1 MFIHLTTNF
10 RRWDCA
16 LVWIGSANDSQASR
30 SDLFESQLHDHYHIF
45 YVDVS
50 VFALIAEQ
58 IERDVQKGKKKRT
71 MRIYGLTRG
80 RHIIWIMLN
89 RIVKCDRNF
98 VCRASERPKDESI
111 NLSSTSEKEESE
123 SSSNRLLWCV
133 RTSKIATLITT
144 SFSESDKNKNV
155 LKITWYFDCAEY

>member
-1 MFIHLTTNF
+1 MTHRRVVLICLSLSYMIIITSSTMMFLFLHWLPSKSNAMF
-10 RRWDCA
+10 RMR
-16 LVWIGSANDSQASR
+16 R
-30 SDLFESQLHDHYHIF
+30 
-45 YVDVS
+45 
-50 VFALIAEQ
+50 
-58 IERDVQKGKKKRT
+58 KRG
-71 MRIYGLTRG
+71 RCWIYGLTRG

-89 RIVKCDRNF
+89 RIVKKCDRNF
-98 VCRASERPKDESI
+98 VCCASERPKDESI